1 MALSLS
7 HNPPTQIW
15 MYKTTLFSPRLIPLP
30 QIFFMLFWAGRKFFF
45 VFVFG
50 LINRLDTL
58 LPPPSAESLF
68 CASPSSSEVLQNK
81 SQMLWHSNIF
91 LCSHHL
97 CHFEDSIF
105 CVESPS
111 LLSALMMAF
120 PVNPGCCSDACTPC
134 GDHKSFI
141 SFIYNN
147 MLPLFWFLWPELF
160 ETDSFHILKF

>member
-7 HNPPTQIW
+7 HNPQPKYECI
-15 MYKTTLFSPRLIPLP
+15 KLHFFCPRLIPLP

-45 VFVFG
+45 VFV

-81 SQMLWHSNIF
+81 SQILWHSNIF
-91 LCSHHL
+91 LCSHRL

-111 LLSALMMAF
+111 LLSALMIAF
-120 PVNPGCCSDACTPC
+120 PVNPGCCPDVCTTC

-147 MLPLFWFLWPELF
+147 MLPPFWFLWPELF
-160 ETDSFHILKF
+160 ESDSFHILKF